1 MLLYSVMVDPGGSL
15 GVGKS
20 LTPSVTVQLLSVML
34 IGQNIVLLS
43 FRVHRCNIIGR
54 NHQLLWYFIPRP
66 CFTALSPGPC
76 LHPQD
81 SRF

>member
-15 GVGKS
+15 GLGKS

-34 IGQNIVLLS
+34 IGQNIILLS
-43 FRVHRCNIIGR
+43 FSVHRCNIICR
-54 NHQLLWYFIPRP
+54 NQQLLGYFIPRP